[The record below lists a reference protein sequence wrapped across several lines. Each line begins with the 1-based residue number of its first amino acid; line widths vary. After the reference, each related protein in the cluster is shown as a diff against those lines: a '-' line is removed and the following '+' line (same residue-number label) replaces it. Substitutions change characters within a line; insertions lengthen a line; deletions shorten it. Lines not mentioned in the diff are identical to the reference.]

1 MRNFYSKKIENV
13 EKKDLNLI
21 NNTVISKIIVSFIL
35 E

>member
-21 NNTVISKIIVSFIL
+21 NNTVISKIIISFIL
-35 E
+35 K